1 MVDHIPIEPFDK
13 NVEKI
18 ITEKGTMV
26 KMGLYRQIKLTRLFF
41 LIIIKYVNVFLL

>member
-13 NVEKI
+13 NVEKLLQKK
-18 ITEKGTMV
+18 EQWL

>member
-18 ITEKGTMV
+18 ITEKEQWL
-26 KMGLYRQIKLTRLFF
+26 KWACIDK
-41 LIIIKYVNVFLL
+41 

>member
-13 NVEKI
+13 NIEKI

-26 KMGLYRQIKLTRLFF
+26 KNGL
-41 LIIIKYVNVFLL
+41 V